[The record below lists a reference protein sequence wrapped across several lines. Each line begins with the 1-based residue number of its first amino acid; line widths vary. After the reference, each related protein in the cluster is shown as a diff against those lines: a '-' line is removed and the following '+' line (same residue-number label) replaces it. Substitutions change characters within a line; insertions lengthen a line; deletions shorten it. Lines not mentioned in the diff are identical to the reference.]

1 MKRILITGSTGML
14 GSELVTLFQG
24 SDGFETYGLS
34 SSQNPK
40 LGTNQFVVD
49 LANPQGIKSLGF
61 IPDIIIHTAA
71 LTDLA
76 LCEREPALAKRINA
90 EASGIIAS
98 HSDSKTLVFYIS
110 TDSVFDGRKGN
121 YAESDTPNPVNVYA
135 KTKLEGEEELRKKCK
150 GKSIVVRTNIYGVH
164 HPMKNSLC
172 EWAYQSWLAN
182 KSISGFADTVFNA
195 VYTGQ
200 LSHILKTLIHTP
212 NLPDTINI
220 GSGEA
225 ISKFDFL
232 ELFRK
237 KLKIEGAKLTKAVST
252 DFPSAIQRPKNT
264 SLDTSL
270 LSTYLK
276 VPDYDQ
282 GLTLWLRDITKLSE
296 AIKVD

>member
-1 MKRILITGSTGML
+1 ML

-24 SDGFETYGLS
+24 LDGFETYGLS

-40 LGTNQFVVD
+40 LGTHQFVVD
-49 LANPQGIKSLGF
+49 LTRPHDMKSLGF

-90 EASGIIAS
+90 EASGVIAGL
-98 HSDSKTLVFYIS
+98 SDSDSLVFYIS
-110 TDSVFDGRKGN
+110 TDSVFDGSKGL
-121 YAESDTPNPVNVYA
+121 YKETDTPRPLNVYA
-135 KTKLEGEEELRKKCK
+135 KSKLQGEEEVRKKCK
-150 GKSIVVRTNIYGVH
+150 GKSIVVRTNIYGMH

-182 KSISGFADTVFNA
+182 KSISGFTDTVFNA

-200 LSHILKTLIHTP
+200 LSYILKELVHVP

-220 GSGEA
+220 GSSEA

-232 ELFRK
+232 ELFRT
-237 KLKIEGAKLTKAVST
+237 KLGFENVGLTKAVST

-270 LSTYLK
+270 LSTYLE
-276 VPDYDQ
+276 VPGYDQ
-282 GLTLWLRDITKLSE
+282 GMTLWIGDMMNLSKEMKLASR
-296 AIKVD
+296 K